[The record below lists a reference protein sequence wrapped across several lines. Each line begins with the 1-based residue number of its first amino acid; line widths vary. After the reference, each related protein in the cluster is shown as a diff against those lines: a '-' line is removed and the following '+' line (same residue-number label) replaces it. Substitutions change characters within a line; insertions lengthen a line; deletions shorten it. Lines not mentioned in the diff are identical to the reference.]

1 MADLPHQLDRTV
13 VIGAPR
19 ETVFRFFTDEA
30 RWASWWGKG
39 STIDPRPG
47 GNVLLV
53 YPGGVQAAGEVVD
66 IAPPE
71 RLVFTYG
78 FVSGNPIPVGSS
90 RVSIALE
97 PIAGGTRLTLVHAFA
112 NASVRDEH
120 VQGWRY
126 QLSLFAN
133 LVANEV
139 HAGAAEQIDRWTALW
154 AEPDAA
160 ARQTALSAIAHEAV
174 RFADRYSLVEG
185 RDDLLPH
192 ISAAQHHMPGMRMA
206 RDGNVR
212 HCQGIVL
219 ADFTMVAPDGSVK
232 AKGTNVFEFGPDGK
246 IVRVTGLW

>member
-97 PIAGGTRLTLVHAFA
+97 PIAGQLPEAVPSPDGRTRRTDDFLWLHGEFT
-112 NASVRDEH
+112 SVSRAE
-120 VQGWRY
+120 
-126 QLSLFAN
+126 
-133 LVANEV
+133 
-139 HAGAAEQIDRWTALW
+139 AGAMW
-154 AEPDAA
+154 
-160 ARQTALSAIAHEAV
+160 
-174 RFADRYSLVEG
+174 
-185 RDDLLPH
+185 
-192 ISAAQHHMPGMRMA
+192 
-206 RDGNVR
+206 
-212 HCQGIVL
+212 
-219 ADFTMVAPDGSVK
+219 
-232 AKGTNVFEFGPDGK
+232 
-246 IVRVTGLW
+246 

>member
-1 MADLPHQLDRTV
+1 MADLPHRLDRTV

-47 GNVLLV
+47 GNILLV
-53 YPGGVQAAGEVVD
+53 YPGDVRAAGQVVD
-66 IAPPE
+66 IAPPH
-71 RLVFTYG
+71 RIVFTYG
-78 FVSGNPIPVGSS
+78 FVSGKPIPPGSS
-90 RVSIALE
+90 RVSIELE

-112 NASVRDEH
+112 DAAVRDEH

-133 LVANEV
+133 LVADVV
-139 HAGAAEQIDRWTALW
+139 HAGAADRIDRWLALW
-154 AEPDAA
+154 AEPDPA
-160 ARQTALSAIAHEAV
+160 ARQAALAAIADDGV
-174 RFADRYSLVEG
+174 RFGDRYSRVEG

-192 ISAAQHHMPGMRMA
+192 IAAAQRFMPGMRMA

-212 HCQGIVL
+212 HCQGLVL
-219 ADFTMVAPDGSVK
+219 ADFTMTGPDGVVK
-232 AKGTNVFEFGPDGK
+232 GKGTNVFEFGPDGK
-246 IVRVTGLW
+246 ILRVTGFW